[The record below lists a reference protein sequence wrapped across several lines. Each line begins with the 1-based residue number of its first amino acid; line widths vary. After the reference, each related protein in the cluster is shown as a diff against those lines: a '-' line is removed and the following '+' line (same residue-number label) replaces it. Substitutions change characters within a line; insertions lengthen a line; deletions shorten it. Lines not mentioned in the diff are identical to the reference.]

1 MKGSDKMKAKT
12 YDRDNNLMSGNLF
25 INIIKVALPLML
37 SGILQLFYNAADL
50 IVCGQFGSD
59 KSVGAISSTNS
70 LINLIIGL
78 FMGLSVG
85 ASVLMSRT
93 YGAQDKEKA
102 YRITHTAILLSIV
115 IGVILGIFGMIFNRY
130 FLIMM
135 KSPTDVIDLS
145 SQYLFIYFMGL
156 PFSMIY
162 NFGSALLRSI
172 GETKKPFYYL
182 TFAGII
188 NVLLNLFLVIVLK
201 LDVAGV
207 AIATIVSQG
216 ISAILVINNLVKS
229 NGYCMLNLKEL
240 KIYNLEMKEIIKIGL
255 PAGFQSILFSL
266 SNVLIQSSIN
276 SLGASVMNGSG
287 AAQSLEGF
295 GYVTM
300 NSVAQTC
307 VTFVGASYGANNKEN
322 INKSLKYSSFL
333 IITIGLI
340 VGLILMIFS
349 RPLLSLYVSD
359 PLDINYGYERMK
371 IIVLTYFLCGLMD
384 AYALSIRA
392 LGYSILPTIVS
403 LLGVCGM
410 RVLWVYTI
418 FKIPAYH
425 TIQSLAISYPISWL
439 ITGLIQFVILL
450 IVKRKVFKK
459 M

>member
-1 MKGSDKMKAKT
+1 MKAKT
-12 YDRDNNLMSGNLF
+12 YDRDKNLMSGNLF

-182 TFAGII
+182 AFAGII

-333 IITIGLI
+333 IITIGLF

-439 ITGLIQFVILL
+439 ITGLIQFIILL

>member
-1 MKGSDKMKAKT
+1 MKAKT

>member
-1 MKGSDKMKAKT
+1 MKVITNEK
-12 YDRDNNLMSGNLF
+12 DNDLISGNLF
-25 INIIKVALPLML
+25 IKIIKVALPLML

-70 LINLIIGL
+70 LINLVIGL

-93 YGAQDKEKA
+93 YGAKDKDKA
-102 YRITHTAILLSIV
+102 YRITHTAILLSVI
-115 IGVILGIFGMIFNRY
+115 IGVILGAFGMIFNRSI
-130 FLIMM
+130 LVLM
-135 KSPTDVIDLS
+135 KSPNDVIDLS
-145 SQYLFIYFMGL
+145 SQYLFIYFIGL

-162 NFGSALLRSI
+162 NFGSALLRSV
-172 GETKKPFYYL
+172 GDTKRPFYYL
-182 TFAGII
+182 AFAGII
-188 NVLLNLFLVIVLK
+188 NVLLNLLLVIVFK
-201 LDVAGV
+201 FDVAGV
-207 AIATIVSQG
+207 AIATIVSQC
-216 ISAILVINNLVKS
+216 ISAILVVKNLIKS
-229 NGYCMLNLKEL
+229 DGYCMLRLNEL
-240 KIYNLEMKEIIKIGL
+240 KIYPEEVKEIIKIGL

-276 SLGASVMNGSG
+276 SLGSAVMNGSG

-300 NSVAQTC
+300 NSIAQTC
-307 VTFVGASYGANNKEN
+307 VTFVGANYGANKKEN
-322 INKSLKYSSFL
+322 IDKTIKYSSFL
-333 IITIGLI
+333 IVIIGLI
-340 VGLILMIFS
+340 VGAILMIFS
-349 RPLLSLYVSD
+349 RQLLSLYVNN
-359 PLDINYGYERMK
+359 PLDINYGHERMK

-392 LGYSILPTIVS
+392 LGYSLLPTIVS

-418 FKIPAYH
+418 FRIPAYH

-439 ITGLIQFVILL
+439 ITGLIQFIILL
-450 IVKRKVFKK
+450 IVKRKVFKRI
-459 M
+459 